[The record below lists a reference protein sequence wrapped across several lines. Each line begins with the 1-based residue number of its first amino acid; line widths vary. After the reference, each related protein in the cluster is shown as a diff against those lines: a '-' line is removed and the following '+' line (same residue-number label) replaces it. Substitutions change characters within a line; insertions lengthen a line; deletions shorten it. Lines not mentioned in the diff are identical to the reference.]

1 MKNENKAISTTSY
14 SSKRVEDLKR
24 AKELYVKTK
33 QVEYSKQDHY
43 VTVGGVVIN
52 GINKQEMQQIIKEIG
67 GK

>member
-1 MKNENKAISTTSY
+1 MKDENKAISLLSY
-14 SSKRVEDLKR
+14 TRLREEDFKR

-52 GINKQEMQQIIKEIG
+52 GINKADMQKIIKEVG